1 MRRECRG
8 RFPRHWFQ
16 RKLLVS
22 DPGMQHGT
30 CVTHVSWC
38 MSGSLTR
45 AGGEKR
51 SRHSRRMRNLQFYIS
66 GKRPMAETT
75 IGVPYLKVKSLQLIW
90 RSGTR
95 RWNLRVLDLQMSG
108 GWSLLRADRPDL
120 WLYPQMKQHFFLSL
134 PAIPNHMLYGIAT
147 RYLYRVIYD
156 TTASCTHGKVL
167 GSFQISIEKRMS
179 VKYRNFWILWVRVF
193 GLAER
198 ILSRIL

>member
-16 RKLLVS
+16 RKLQVS
-22 DPGMQHGT
+22 DPGMHHGT

-66 GKRPMAETT
+66 GKRPIAETT

-120 WLYPQMKQHFFLSL
+120 WLYPQMKQHFFYHYPQYLIIRYMVLL
-134 PAIPNHMLYGIAT
+134 PGIYTGWYMTPPQAV
-147 RYLYRVIYD
+147 LM
-156 TTASCTHGKVL
+156 GK
-167 GSFQISIEKRMS
+167 
-179 VKYRNFWILWVRVF
+179 YW
-193 GLAER
+193 GLFR
-198 ILSRIL
+198 FL